1 MTRKHLKALA
11 EIVKG
16 IKNDTERE
24 RTAKLMAGFCAGQNP
39 LFNRSKFL
47 EACNCPMTTLNTYL
61 TETDLEL
68 AS

>member
-1 MTRKHLKALA
+1 MTRKHCKALA
-11 EIVKG
+11 EIVVG
-16 IKNDTERE
+16 IKCAIERE
-24 RTAKLMAGFCAGQNP
+24 KTAKLMADFCAGQNP

-47 EACNCPMTTLNTYL
+47 EACNCPMATLNTYL

>member
-1 MTRKHLKALA
+1 MMTRKNFKALA

-24 RTAKLMAGFCAGQNP
+24 RTAKLMADFCSGQNG

-47 EACNCPMTTLNTYL
+47 EA
-61 TETDLEL
+61 
-68 AS
+68 

>member
-1 MTRKHLKALA
+1 MTRKHFKALA

-16 IKNDTERE
+16 IKNDAERE
-24 RTAKLMAGFCAGQNP
+24 RTAKLMASFYADQNP

-47 EACNCPMTTLNTYL
+47 EACNCPMATLNTYI

>member
-1 MTRKHLKALA
+1 MTRKHFKALA

-16 IKNDTERE
+16 IKNDTDRE

-47 EACNCPMTTLNTYL
+47 EACNCPCATLNTYL